1 MTNDP
6 ALRNDP
12 NHAASNHTSSNPA
25 SNAASSNDFTH
36 RTFEDLV
43 TELEGVAM
51 AMDRGEIGIEEAAD
65 LYERA
70 SALHA
75 AATDRLAGVQR
86 RLAELRGTNVEAS

>member
-1 MTNDP
+1 VTNDP

-12 NHAASNHTSSNPA
+12 ALPNPKDRTSTD
-25 SNAASSNDFTH
+25 DFSE
-36 RTFEDLV
+36 RSFEELV
-43 TELEGVAM
+43 TELERVAM

-75 AATDRLAGVQR
+75 AATERLVGVQR
-86 RLAELRGTNVEAS
+86 RLAELRGSDAEAS

>member
-12 NHAASNHTSSNPA
+12 TDPSSPA
-25 SNAASSNDFTH
+25 DFSQ
-36 RTFEDLV
+36 RTFEELV
-43 TELEGVAM
+43 TELERVAM

-75 AATDRLAGVQR
+75 AATDRLQRVQR
-86 RLAELRGTNVEAS
+86 RLAELRSSNAQAS

>member
-12 NHAASNHTSSNPA
+12 TAPSSA
-25 SNAASSNDFTH
+25 DDFSQ
-36 RTFEDLV
+36 RTFEELV
-43 TELEGVAM
+43 TELERVAM

-75 AATDRLAGVQR
+75 AATDRLLGVQR
-86 RLAELRGTNVEAS
+86 RLAELRGTNVEGL

>member
-6 ALRNDP
+6 ALRTDP
-12 NHAASNHTSSNPA
+12 DFRNNPEDR
-25 SNAASSNDFTH
+25 NATERANDFSQ
-36 RTFEDLV
+36 RTFEELV

-51 AMDRGEIGIEEAAD
+51 AMDRGEVGIEEAAD

-75 AATDRLAGVQR
+75 AATDRLLGVQR
-86 RLAELRGTNVEAS
+86 RLAELRSNANVETP